1 MECWILSWLR
11 KWGHERGKEQWIGVS
26 INGETKKVED
36 DVLKSELDS
45 KEMVVKKSIVDLETV
60 ESLQLLLMTSSRI
73 APWSK
78 NKKHS

>member
-1 MECWILSWLR
+1 M
-11 KWGHERGKEQWIGVS
+11 S

-36 DVLKSELDS
+36 DVLKSELES
-45 KEMVVKKSIVDLETV
+45 KEIVVKKSIVDLETV

-78 NKKHS
+78 NKKRN

>member
-1 MECWILSWLR
+1 M
-11 KWGHERGKEQWIGVS
+11 S

-36 DVLKSELDS
+36 DVLKSELES